1 MNDTNRK
8 FFCCFSWKKELYLT
22 LTVYIIECFCKSFSQ
37 TKRPFSS
44 EVPAAA
50 AAAGLSKRP
59 LNVRTACHTEEPPNP
74 RELSRAQPHSLSIL
88 QLGGRHDVWTRRST
102 TGRLHPD
109 RQRQADRRTYIHLY
123 KIEAGQQRHAVLRL
137 LYAPQPLL
145 GARHPGQPL
154 VSPVAGRQWAVPDSR
169 RNFDCVQVLPAAS
182 NQPPRLCPP
191 PKVDLSREAGL
202 QTAAFMPAFARTAQ
216 CGQRLLRTWLRRLLS
231 SGVGG
236 RGAPRS
242 RSPALARTCPLCEPR
257 CAVPR
262 CAGSVWLRSAPLP
275 QQRMTNTKQGNTFP
289 ASRFK
294 INHFLCFLLNL
305 TWHVFRF
312 YVIDLYLLTHQHIF
326 DLNWICERK
335 FFHLR
340 LTFLFWWEN

>member
-1 MNDTNRK
+1 MASDFTSVWNWSYFFVFKPFELVFRGMNDTNRK

-191 PKVDLSREAGL
+191 QRWTSVVKRGFRRLRSCLRLRGLRSAGSVCSGRDC
-202 QTAAFMPAFARTAQ
+202 AAFYHQVSEAEE
-216 CGQRLLRTWLRRLLS
+216 RR
-231 SGVGG
+231 GH
-236 RGAPRS
+236 AHPRS
-242 RSPALARTCPLCEPR
+242 RAPVRSANRAALCRAALARFGSARLR
-257 CAVPR
+257 C
-262 CAGSVWLRSAPLP
+262 RSKEW
-275 QQRMTNTKQGNTFP
+275 QTQNRET
-289 ASRFK
+289 RFL
-294 INHFLCFLLNL
+294 H
-305 TWHVFRF
+305 HVS
-312 YVIDLYLLTHQHIF
+312 
-326 DLNWICERK
+326 K
-335 FFHLR
+335 
-340 LTFLFWWEN
+340 